1 MDRRARP
8 VLVALLLVLGCRQG
22 PRSAPAGISPAG
34 ESAPGGQSDLRGG
47 IGPAGSAPAS
57 PLSQKQLPTTDGG
70 IAVGNLEGD
79 ITNLVGMLGRQPKN
93 APVLATL
100 ALMYLEHGKIC
111 GRLAEYDRA
120 EELARQ
126 AVELAPKEPRS
137 WSALA
142 AVHGRLHRFVDADD
156 DLRHLEQLGQR
167 GLDLER
173 RRASLLVATGRL
185 AEARPM
191 LEKWAAEEPR
201 IDTVGELACLHADEG
216 KWALA
221 EREFTAALSHYRQ
234 VSPFPVVWLWL
245 QQGILW
251 QTAGRPA
258 RARELFAA
266 AHERMPADAAV
277 TSHLAAMEAAT
288 GNRARAIALLR
299 PLVASSDDPEYP
311 AQLAELL
318 AAAGEAGEAQALR
331 TRAATRYDE
340 LLQKHR
346 EAFADHAARFYLA
359 VGGQAPRVLAL
370 AEENLRLRSTP
381 DAFALVGEAALAAAQ
396 PARACQVARQAVS
409 AFPARTDLHLF
420 AWKAFRACGE
430 KERADSELRVAERL
444 AREAG

>member
-1 MDRRARP
+1 MDRRTRFA
-8 VLVALLLVLGCRQG
+8 LVALLFVPGCRQES
-22 PRSAPAGISPAG
+22 RSAPAGAVSPPG
-34 ESAPGGQSDLRGG
+34 EAAPTARVQG
-47 IGPAGSAPAS
+47 S

-70 IAVGNLEGD
+70 IALGNLEGD
-79 ITNLVGMLGRQPKN
+79 IANLVGMLGRQPKN
-93 APVLATL
+93 APVMATL
-100 ALMYLEHGKIC
+100 ALMYLEHGKIS

-126 AVELAPKEPRS
+126 AVELAPKEPRA
-137 WSALA
+137 WLALA
-142 AVHGRLHRFVDADD
+142 AVHGRFHRFADAND
-156 DLRHLEQLGQR
+156 DLRHLEQLGQQ
-167 GLDLER
+167 GLDLAPR
-173 RRASLLVATGRL
+173 RVALLVATGRL
-185 AEARPM
+185 SEARPI
-191 LEKWAAEEPR
+191 LEKRAAEEPR

-216 KWALA
+216 RWALA
-221 EREFTAALSHYRQ
+221 EREFTTAVSHYRQ

-266 AHERMPADAAV
+266 AHERMPADAVV

-288 GNRARAIALLR
+288 GNRERAIALLR
-299 PLVASSDDPEYP
+299 PLVASADDPEYP

-318 AAAGEAGEAQALR
+318 AAAGDAGEAQALR
-331 TRAATRYDE
+331 ARAATRYDQ

-359 VGGQAPRVLAL
+359 AGGQAPRTLEL
-370 AEENLRLRSTP
+370 AEANLRLRSTP
-381 DAFALVGEAALAAAQ
+381 DAFALVGEAALAAAE
-396 PARACQVARQAVS
+396 PARACQVAGQAVS

-430 KERADSELRVAERL
+430 TARAESELKVAERL